1 MVATDDPGDP
11 ATVTTPEDGAP
22 RPPAAGLGRSTA
34 VFAFWTAISRV
45 AGLVR
50 EVVAAAL
57 FGTQGVINAFVIAF
71 QVPNLLR
78 SLVAD
83 SAISAAFVPVY
94 TQLQEQG
101 RKEEARRLVGALA
114 AVVTLGLGAI
124 TLIAIV
130 TAPWVMPLFAPG
142 LGPGLQDDLIGL
154 AQVMFPIVPLLGL
167 TGIVVGVLQAEGKF
181 SPTAFVPVLW
191 NAVILVA
198 LIIVA
203 PFVADDL
210 RIWVYAIGIVGGT
223 LAQLVYLLP
232 FLRGL
237 GPFRITM
244 GLGNSMVKRVLVLML
259 PVTVGLGLININAL
273 VDTIFATLVSEQAVR
288 AIDAAFRLYILPQG
302 IFSVAI
308 ATVLFPTIARL
319 AANHDMP
326 GLRTSVESGLRQ
338 IFFMLLPAT
347 AFLMVLATP
356 VVQLVYQ
363 RGAFD
368 GYSTAITSE
377 ALFFFTIGLV
387 FNGSSLLLIRAF
399 FGLQRPWVPT
409 AIAGSGVVLN
419 AVLDAIFF
427 TPLGI
432 GGISLATSITSFVTF
447 VLLVHYLSRH
457 TGGLDLRYIADGFVR
472 SLIAAVFAAIV
483 ARASWYVLDEALGD
497 SFPAQLLTVGL
508 GGAATIL
515 AFLAATQAMH
525 MPELR
530 SLRRLIK

>member
-1 MVATDDPGDP
+1 M
-11 ATVTTPEDGAP
+11 TTPEDGARRP
-22 RPPAAGLGRSTA
+22 RAAGLGRSTA

-57 FGTQGVINAFVIAF
+57 FGTQGAINAFVIAF

-101 RKEEARRLVGALA
+101 RKDDARRLVGALA

-124 TLIAIV
+124 TLLAII

-142 LGPGLQDDLIGL
+142 LDPSLQDDLIGL

-167 TGIVVGVLQAEGKF
+167 TGIVVGVLQAEGNF

-198 LIIVA
+198 LIIVV

-223 LAQLVYLLP
+223 LAQLLYLLP

-237 GPFRITM
+237 GPFPITM
-244 GLGNSMVKRVLVLML
+244 GFRNRMVKRVLVLML

-273 VDTIFATLVSEQAVR
+273 VDAIFATLVSEQAVR

-308 ATVLFPTIARL
+308 STVLFPAISRM
-319 AANHDMP
+319 AANRDMP

-338 IFFMLLPAT
+338 IFFMLLPAS

-356 VVQLVYQ
+356 VVQLLYQ
-363 RGAFD
+363 RGAFN
-368 GYSTAITSE
+368 GYSTYITSE
-377 ALFFFTIGLV
+377 ALFYFTIGLV

-399 FGLQRPWVPT
+399 FGLQRPWLPT
-409 AIAGSGVVLN
+409 VIAGSGVVLN

-427 TPLGI
+427 TPLGV
-432 GGISLATSITSFVTF
+432 GGIPLSTSITSFVTF
-447 VLLVHYLSRH
+447 VLLVHYLSRR
-457 TGGLDLRYIADGFVR
+457 TGGLNLRHIADGFVR
-472 SLIAAVFAAIV
+472 SLIAAVFAAV
-483 ARASWYVLDEALGD
+483 LARATWYGVNEALGD
-497 SFPAQLLTVGL
+497 SFPAQLVTVGA
-508 GGAATIL
+508 GGAAAII
-515 AFLAATQAMH
+515 AFLVVARVLR
-525 MPELR
+525 MPELKSLRRLAGPLR
-530 SLRRLIK
+530 SLR